1 MKAKRGLASG
11 RQQRGA
17 AALSVAMVL
26 LFAMTMVAF
35 YANRSLLFE
44 QRTSANQY
52 RATRAFELAEAGIEW
67 ATARLNDPQR
77 IDAACAPSSSPADPT
92 FRELMLRHSTA
103 QHGYA
108 PAAELLPACRLT
120 AEGPVQC
127 SCPETVLAPVASDDP
142 GFAVR
147 FAAVPG
153 DAESVEIRSAGCIGR
168 GATCAPGAAGDG
180 SDAHAEVRVVLKLL
194 PTLRH
199 LPRATL
205 TAGGSVALGTA
216 AVAIVNTDA
225 AANGITVNAGRG
237 APEAA
242 PHAVTLPGAA
252 REASVLQHDAPLAAL
267 HDGDPTGDAS
277 FRAWFGQSMADYR
290 SSSATTWV
298 CDPTFAAAQGRSCPA
313 EAVGCSGARGCAVA
327 AADAVAAGR
336 NQLWIDADLH
346 FDGSSVP
353 LSLGTSARPVLL
365 VTPSSPTFDTDRP
378 LHGLLFGSGAALR
391 LQGAGTADVHGAV
404 VARGD
409 FAIDSAASLRYDAG
423 ALRRLR
429 LATGTLVRV
438 PGSWRDF

>member
-1 MKAKRGLASG
+1 MNAKHGLASR

-17 AALSVAMVL
+17 AALALAMVL

-52 RATRAFELAEAGIEW
+52 GATRAFELAEAGIEW

-77 IDAACAPSSSPADPT
+77 IDAACAPSSSPDDPT

-103 QHGYA
+103 QLGYA
-108 PAAELLPACRLT
+108 PAAELPPVCRLM
-120 AEGPVQC
+120 AEGSVQC
-127 SCPETVLAPVASDDP
+127 SCPATALASAPSDDP
-142 GFAVR
+142 AFAVR
-147 FAAVPG
+147 FTAVPG
-153 DAESVEIRSAGCIGR
+153 DAESVELRSAGCIGR

-194 PTLRH
+194 PALRH
-199 LPRATL
+199 LPRAAL
-205 TAGGSVALGTA
+205 TAGGSVALGPA
-216 AVAIVNTDA
+216 AVALVNMDA
-225 AANGITVNAGRG
+225 ATNGLTVNAGRG
-237 APEAA
+237 AIEAA
-242 PHAVTLPGAA
+242 SRAVTLPGAA
-252 REASVLQHDAPLAAL
+252 REASVLQHDASLAAL
-267 HDGDPTGDAS
+267 RDADSTGDAS

-298 CDPTFAAAQGRSCPA
+298 CDPPFAAAQGRSGPT
-313 EAVGCSGARGCAVA
+313 EAVGCSGAGGCAA
-327 AADAVAAGR
+327 AAAGAVAAGR
-336 NQLWIDADLH
+336 NQLWVDADLH

-353 LSLGTSARPVLL
+353 LSLGTPTRPVLL

-391 LQGAGTADVHGAV
+391 LQGAGTADVRGAV

-409 FAIDSAASLRYDAG
+409 FATGAAAALRYDAG